1 MRFSL
6 RLIYEETNYFN
17 DFDEI
22 ILNGLGARENL
33 IGAFYICVRNA
44 G

>member
-1 MRFSL
+1 MHFSL
-6 RLIYEETNYFN
+6 RLIYEETSYFN
-17 DFDEI
+17 VFDQVT
-22 ILNGLGARENL
+22 LNELGEDL